1 MGRKKVPAI
10 QNVGVIAAHRASALG
25 CSIIMFWLLP
35 ALYWDSGLSR
45 AGLNALSY
53 AWWIAAIPSLVALIL
68 TFRSGSSPR
77 LMRYLDLVSIG
88 TIGIILA
95 SVPWVG
101 NVSGLNEG
109 AHYLL
114 AMCHL
119 ATVTGLAVAPRSG
132 RAADLDLPLIL
143 LNTVS
148 YIIAFIAIGDATM
161 LAIVALLS
169 VVAMMMFVTGDRVM
183 IQLES
188 LRADSEHR
196 AIHDGLT
203 GLLNRDGFIQSVE
216 EAIETGAVQPVDAC
230 TTVTVTEHQDNVL
243 GDGTASWLVLLDLVG
258 FKQVNDRF
266 GHTAGDMVL
275 TQVAER
281 LRHALPQTAL
291 IARLASDEFAFIISG
306 ASENGMECT
315 LGRLLDLMSTPYPH
329 DHGSSEVSASVGT
342 TRLRL
347 GSATTDLMAEADLAM
362 YESKKTTTSYVTHYD
377 RSLKEHFETRID
389 LVARLRQALADR
401 DIEFWAQPVVLSN
414 NLRPVGV
421 ELLARWKL
429 ADGSF
434 ESPANFIP
442 IAEETGLV
450 VEIGRQ
456 ALSFAA
462 SLLER
467 WDDDPEL
474 RDLGVNVNI
483 AASHLTDGLLEDVI
497 AVQPQGDDRLGIE
510 FVESQLILDHE
521 QDSAGKLGAILE
533 ELKRRRYRLL
543 IDDFGT
549 GYSSLSYLW
558 AIPLS
563 AIKIDRSLVFGVE
576 EDRTKAGLLTA
587 TVAMARQLQVP
598 CVAEGVETDEA
609 IVALNRLGVPILQ
622 GFGIARPRPI
632 AETEIS
638 LRRMVRNA
646 RGAAQELPDT
656 NEFVKSLE
664 QLNADGYR
672 LSVEDLD
679 PDRSVD

>member
-1 MGRKKVPAI
+1 
-10 QNVGVIAAHRASALG
+10 
-25 CSIIMFWLLP
+25 MFWLLP

-45 AGLNALSY
+45 SGLKVLSY
-53 AWWIAAIPSLVALIL
+53 GWFIAAAPALLALVM
-68 TFRSGSSPR
+68 TFRPDSKGAVLKR
-77 LMRYLDLVSIG
+77 LDLL
-88 TIGIILA
+88 TIGAIGVVLA

-101 NVSGLNEG
+101 NVTALNEG

-119 ATVTGLAVAPRSG
+119 ATVTGFAIAPRSG
-132 RAADLDLPLIL
+132 RAADLDLPIIL
-143 LNTVS
+143 LNSVS
-148 YIIAFIAIGDATM
+148 YCVAFALIGDATI
-161 LAIVALLS
+161 LAIVVLLS
-169 VVAMMMFVTGDRVM
+169 FIAVMMFVTGQRVM
-183 IQLES
+183 QQLES

-196 AIHDGLT
+196 AVHDGLT
-203 GLLNRDGFIQSVE
+203 GLLNRDGFIRAVE
-216 EAIETGAVQPVDAC
+216 RDIQTGVLEQIDAC
-230 TTVTVTEHQDNVL
+230 STVNATGYQDGSANFDTT
-243 GDGTASWLVLLDLVG
+243 SWLILLDLVG

-266 GHTAGDMVL
+266 GHGAGDMVL
-275 TQVAER
+275 TQVGNR
-281 LRHALPQTAL
+281 LRSTLPETSI
-291 IARLASDEFAFIISG
+291 IARLASDEFAFTIVG
-306 ASENGMECT
+306 ASKNGVECT
-315 LGRLLDLMSTPYPH
+315 IGRLLDVMSTPYEH
-329 DHGSSEVSASVGT
+329 DHGSSEVNASVGT
-342 TRLRL
+342 TQLRS
-347 GSATTDLMAEADLAM
+347 GAATTELMAEADLAM
-362 YESKKTTTSYVTHYD
+362 YESKKATTSYVTHYD

-389 LVARLRQALADR
+389 LQAKLRLALTNR

-429 ADGSF
+429 ADGSY

-467 WDDDPEL
+467 WDNDPEL
-474 RDLGVNVNI
+474 KDIGVNVNV
-483 AASHLTDGLLEDVI
+483 AASHLADGLLEDVV
-497 AVQPQGDDRLGIE
+497 AVQPRGDGRLGIE

-521 QDSAGKLGAILE
+521 QGGAGSLTETLE
-533 ELKRRRYRLL
+533 ELKRRQYRLL

-563 AIKIDRSLVFGVE
+563 AIKIDRSLVMGVE
-576 EDRTKAGLLTA
+576 DDRTKAGLLSA
-587 TVAMARQLQVP
+587 TVAMARELQVP

-609 IVALNRLGVPILQ
+609 IDALNRLGVPILQ
-622 GFGIARPRPI
+622 GFGIAKPRPI
-632 AETEIS
+632 SETEVT

-646 RGAAQELPDT
+646 RGSNQELPDT
-656 NEFVKSLE
+656 NEFARSLE

-672 LSVEDLD
+672 LSVEAVSRETTDD
-679 PDRSVD
+679 